1 MRVTVDVA
9 ELQRVSRTNIVEADS
24 IAEAEVKASIGDT
37 VDEWDA
43 LQQPEVVDRTV
54 FETRPDDD

>member
-1 MRVTVDVA
+1 MRFTVDAA
-9 ELQRVSRTNIVEADS
+9 ELQRVSRTYIVEADS
-24 IAEAEVKASIGDT
+24 IADAEAKASIGDT

-43 LQQPEVVDRTV
+43 LKQPEVVDRTV